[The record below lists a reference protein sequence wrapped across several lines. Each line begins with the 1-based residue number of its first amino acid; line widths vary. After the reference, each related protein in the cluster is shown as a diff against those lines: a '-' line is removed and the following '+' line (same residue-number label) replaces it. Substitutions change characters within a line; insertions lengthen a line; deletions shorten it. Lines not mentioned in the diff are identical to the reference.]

1 MPGLF
6 GRVRNSRV
14 RILLNRFPR
23 LEDMR
28 NVRRFLWI
36 VGVAVLWPT
45 TAAGGS
51 CSEFPWHYPPD
62 MVMPTV
68 LHEGQ
73 NAMNAGSMLEAR
85 ELFSS
90 YLLKQE
96 EGVFADGAKWVLASL
111 PDPSDES
118 GPGFLKQ
125 IDRLQAMKTEQP
137 DSVYAPWALCKM
149 GQLYWDA
156 GWHSEANALFEEFLA
171 SYPSHPLAGSV
182 MVEAGL
188 GFLENRQFLE
198 AALVLRRVVE
208 EPKWEAHRTSGALGL
223 ADATAMSK
231 AWSQAYYWYRVV
243 EAEEPGLIRKSE
255 RSSYYY
261 GLTEL
266 AVGDAHKA
274 IPRFL
279 TTVNLFPKQE
289 IAGQAL
295 NRIAEKLKK
304 EGHDFLSLWF
314 SEQAKQRFPGQEVG
328 RRGEVAQL
336 RWVVDFLSKEHTKE
350 EWEKVYKR
358 LNDLEIYISM
368 SWDHVVEA
376 SRELS
381 QAPEQ
386 DILEESLVW
395 LGRGYLKLDDVPS
408 AIQTLKHLA
417 IVATSQTWKKDAVNQ
432 LSAIMSEQMRAFA
445 EKQSWV
451 RLLKF
456 HEDEQEIFRLVP
468 LTRERV
474 RMVAQAYQQVQLPSK
489 AVQWYDELLKTY
501 PKSPLREEIYW
512 QKVSLAED
520 RGDGAV
526 LQDAGETY
534 LHEYPDG
541 KWRAEVFTLLGM
553 EALGRQDYGRAI
565 PHLSDGIQHTRD
577 KALQQY
583 LLRHRARAYGE
594 MAKGALALED
604 LRQVVTLDPSNMSN
618 VVRLGDFLFDQGE
631 YEEAESLYDQ
641 VLTSEAPVALK
652 AWAKYRCGLSLDYQG
667 KTSESKKL
675 LTEVRQLETQ
685 SPEFE
690 NTIRAA
696 AAAVLDEFSLQGK
709 PQAGS
714 VNEGS

>member
-1 MPGLF
+1 
-6 GRVRNSRV
+6 
-14 RILLNRFPR
+14 
-23 LEDMR
+23 MR

-36 VGVAVLWPT
+36 VGVAVLWPS

-51 CSEFPWHYPPD
+51 CSEFPWHHPPD
-62 MVMPTV
+62 MVMPTI

-73 NAMNAGSMLEAR
+73 NAMNAGLALEAR
-85 ELFSS
+85 KLFSS

-96 EGVFADGAKWVLASL
+96 EGVFADGAQWALASL
-111 PDPSDES
+111 PDPADEP
-118 GPGFLKQ
+118 GTGFLKQ

-137 DSVYAPWALCKM
+137 DSVYAPWALCEM

-171 SYPSHPLAGSV
+171 TYPAHPLAGGV

-208 EPKWEAHRTSGALGL
+208 EPKWERHRSSGALGL

-243 EAEEPGLIRKSE
+243 EAEQPELIRQSE

-266 AVGDAHKA
+266 AVGDANKA

-289 IAGQAL
+289 IAGRAL
-295 NRIAEKLKK
+295 NRISEKLMK

-314 SEQAKQRFPGQEVG
+314 AEQAKRQFAGQEAG
-328 RRGEVAQL
+328 RRGHAAQM

-350 EWEKVYKR
+350 EWEHVYTR
-358 LNDLEIYISM
+358 LNDLEIFVSV

-376 SRELS
+376 SRVLS

-386 DILEESLVW
+386 DVLEESLVW
-395 LGRGYLKLDDVPS
+395 LGRGYLKLGDAPS
-408 AIQTLKHLA
+408 AIQALKHLA
-417 IVATSQTWKKDAVNQ
+417 IVATSETWKKEAVDR
-432 LSAIMSEQMRAFA
+432 LSAILGEKMREFV
-445 EKQSWV
+445 EKQAWV

-456 HEDEQEIFRLVP
+456 YEEEQEVFRLVP

-474 RMVAQAYQQVQLPSK
+474 RMVAQAYQEVQLPSK
-489 AVQWYDELLKTY
+489 AMQWYDELLKAY
-501 PKSPLREEIYW
+501 PKSPLREEIFS
-512 QKVSLAED
+512 QKVFLAED
-520 RGDGAV
+520 QGDGPV
-526 LQDAGETY
+526 LQSAGEVY
-534 LHEYPDG
+534 LREYPEG
-541 KWRAEVFTLLGM
+541 KWRAEVSTVLGM
-553 EALGRQDYGRAI
+553 EALGRQDYVHAI
-565 PHLSDGIQHTRD
+565 QHLSDGLQRTHDR
-577 KALQQY
+577 ALQQY
-583 LLRHRARAYGE
+583 GLRHRARAYRE
-594 MAKGALALED
+594 DQKGTLALED
-604 LRQVVTLDPSNMSN
+604 LRQVVALDPLDMNN

-631 YEEAESLYDQ
+631 YAEAESLYDQ
-641 VLTSEAPVALK
+641 VLTSKAPVALK
-652 AWAKYRCGLSLDYQG
+652 AWAKYRWGLSLDYQG
-667 KTSESKKL
+667 KTSEAQKL
-675 LTEVRQLETQ
+675 LTEVQQLETQ

-696 AAAVLDEFSLQGK
+696 AAAVLDEFSLLGK